1 MKVYICRRG
10 QPDFVVDAP
19 NVGAGII
26 AFWNATR
33 ELPRASYRVHH
44 GRRRQGRT
52 ISSAVAYWL
61 LASEMQPLLRGVIEQ
76 STTASQYQM
85 FCEHIIIAGQLLEK

>member
-1 MKVYICRRG
+1 MKTYICRRG
-10 QPDFVVDAP
+10 LPDFVVDAP
-19 NVGAGII
+19 NVGDAII
-26 AFWNATR
+26 RFWQATR

-61 LASEMQPLLRGVIEQ
+61 LALEMRPLLRGVIEENA
-76 STTASQYQM
+76 TPSQYQQ
-85 FCEHIIIAGQLLEK
+85 FCEHITTAGTLLEK

>member
-1 MKVYICRRG
+1 MKLYICRRG
-10 QPDFVVDAP
+10 LPDFVVDAP

-61 LASEMQPLLRGVIEQ
+61 LASEMQPLLRGVIEENA
-76 STTASQYQM
+76 TPSQYQQ
-85 FCEHIIIAGQLLEK
+85 FCENITTAGQLLEK